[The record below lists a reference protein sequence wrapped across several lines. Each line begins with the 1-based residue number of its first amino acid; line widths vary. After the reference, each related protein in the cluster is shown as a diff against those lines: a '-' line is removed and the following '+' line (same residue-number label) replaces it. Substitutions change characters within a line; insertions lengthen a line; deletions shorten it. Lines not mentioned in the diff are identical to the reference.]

1 VNKDNVKD
9 YVSAQGPGGP
19 SVSVF
24 NGTTLD
30 PIVTFNPYGST
41 WLKGIRVATADFDH
55 DGFGEIITGAMQGG
69 GPHVEIWKLYEG
81 GTLLSTPKLVTSF
94 YAYASTFSGG
104 VDVAAGHV
112 FGNGNEIQLV
122 TTSGPG
128 AAEQVKVWN
137 IDSNFQATLLTQ
149 FQAYTSTWTGGANVS
164 VGNFDGIGPSEIVVG
179 AMAGGGPAVQTYS
192 LTSNNQTVNATLQ
205 SSFYAMNS
213 SFTGGVDVASTN
225 FTAPYTNPQV
235 TLHPDQL
242 ITGAGPSGG
251 PRVQIWDL
259 ANPSQPAALQSFYA
273 YNSNFTGGVH
283 VG

>member
-1 VNKDNVKD
+1 VA
-9 YVSAQGPGGP
+9 AQGPGGN

-24 NGTTLD
+24 DGANPDLG
-30 PIVTFNPYGST
+30 PIKTFTPYGST

-55 DGFGEIITGAMQGG
+55 DGYGEIITGAMQGG
-69 GPHVEIWKLYEG
+69 GPHVEIWKLYKNG
-81 GTLLSTPKLVTSF
+81 ALLNTPELVSSF
-94 YAYASTFSGG
+94 YAYSTTFSGG
-104 VDVAAGHV
+104 VDIAAGHV
-112 FGNGNEIQLV
+112 FGSNNEIQLV
-122 TTSGPG
+122 TSSGPG
-128 AAEQVKVWN
+128 AAEQVKVWT

-192 LTSNNQTVNATLQ
+192 LTSSNQAVNATLQ

-225 FTAPYTNPQV
+225 FTAQYTNPQV
-235 TLHPDQL
+235 NTQPDQL
-242 ITGAGPSGG
+242 ITGAGPTGA

-259 ANPSQPAALQSFYA
+259 SNPSQPSALQSFYA
-273 YNSNFTGGVH
+273 YDSSFAGGIH